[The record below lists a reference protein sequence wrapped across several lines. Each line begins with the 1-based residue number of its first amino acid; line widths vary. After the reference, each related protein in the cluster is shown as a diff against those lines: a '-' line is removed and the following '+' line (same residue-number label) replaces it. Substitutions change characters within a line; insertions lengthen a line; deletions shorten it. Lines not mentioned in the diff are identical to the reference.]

1 MMAAELPVAAWAGIT
16 AAIAG
21 VIGWVTNHRTDKAD
35 AASSLT
41 ASAVAIINELQE
53 EVKSM
58 RERLALVEA
67 EVRECED
74 RYRGLV
80 RQIETQED

>member
-1 MMAAELPVAAWAGIT
+1 MAAELPVAAWAGIT

-21 VIGWVTNHRTDKAD
+21 AIGWVTNHRTDKAD

-41 ASAVAIINELQE
+41 SSAVAIVNELQE
-53 EVKSM
+53 EIQLM

-67 EVRECED
+67 EVSECEQ
-74 RYRGLV
+74 RYRDLL
-80 RQIETQED
+80 RQIETEGD